1 MSKEEEKIEEL
12 QTELDKVYE
21 ELYELK
27 SKKQKDYLF
36 DAHFELIND
45 IQDGIIVKIKEYNK
59 IENVDDEPT
68 LEDFVDVLTNFKR
81 YIQEYK
87 KSYNLR

>member
-1 MSKEEEKIEEL
+1 MNKEEELKN
-12 QTELDKVYE
+12 ELDKVYE

-27 SKKQKDYLF
+27 SIKSKDYLF

-45 IQDGIIVKIKEYNK
+45 IEDGLIEKIKEYEK
-59 IENVDDEPT
+59 IDNVEDEPT
-68 LEDFVDVLTNFKR
+68 LEDFVDVLNNFKR
-81 YIQEYK
+81 YILEYK